1 MIEKSILLNYE
12 VFIITTTHT
21 TKLVVRGKS
30 KTGSKSYAIPI
41 TQWEMGVLNIDD
53 PNNQTIVV
61 TKNDQNQL
69 IISKIKETN

>member
-1 MIEKSILLNYE
+1 MIKKSILSHYE
-12 VFIITTTHT
+12 VFIIATTHT

-53 PNNQTIVV
+53 PNNQAIVV

-69 IISKIKETN
+69 IISKVKEAN

>member
-1 MIEKSILLNYE
+1 M
-12 VFIITTTHT
+12 TTHT

-41 TQWEMGVLNIDD
+41 TQWELGVLNIED
-53 PNNQTIVV
+53 PDHESIII

-69 IISKIKETN
+69 IIKKIKEN

>member
-1 MIEKSILLNYE
+1 M
-12 VFIITTTHT
+12 TTHT

-41 TQWEMGVLNIDD
+41 TQWELGVLNIDD
-53 PNNQTIVV
+53 PDHEPIII

-69 IISKIKETN
+69 IINKVKEN